1 MSVTKRG
8 TAPTKNACIGVEMK
22 SFKKKIQK
30 RIITCKEM
38 IFLEKEEE
46 TFAASAANAR
56 ILSMENRI
64 KESVRINDYI
74 KGCASR
80 DAEYE
85 ASLWP

>member
-1 MSVTKRG
+1 
-8 TAPTKNACIGVEMK
+8 
-22 SFKKKIQK
+22 
-30 RIITCKEM
+30 M

-56 ILSMENRI
+56 ILIEES

>member
-1 MSVTKRG
+1 
-8 TAPTKNACIGVEMK
+8 MK
-22 SFKKKIQK
+22 SFKKRIQK
-30 RIITCKEM
+30 RIILCKQV
-38 IFLEKEEE
+38 ILLEKEEE

-56 ILSMENRI
+56 ILIEESNRI